1 MPFQPPSTHITGY
14 RSEYYSPCAEFQ
26 NQLLLFNR
34 RVFLSILTFLLFF
47 PLTAVRTSA
56 QTVSPFSVAQST
68 GTSVLFFEDFEDA
81 PETASYITDTLGIG
95 GNDWFFEDAL
105 IGTRDEDRK
114 AGDRSVRI
122 RNGSLTMLFD
132 VPEAGYVEYL
142 AANTGFAADG
152 DGKVQVYLST
162 DQGRNWTPAGAVAV
176 PGDEPELHRA
186 LINSDAPVR
195 IRWVR
200 TDGNRI
206 NIDNIRVL
214 EYFDIPEN
222 PSISLAKSMATL
234 QPGGTVSMPVTV
246 AGSPSE
252 LVLGIVNRGLDS
264 LQIGTIT
271 IGDNRF
277 ILTPPAVAG
286 LAFDDTTNISIRFE
300 TGETGTYQT
309 LLTIPSNDPA
319 LPVYEITVTVD
330 VVSQDDII
338 PIALARELPLG
349 TRVTV
354 GGRVTVA
361 GEFNG
366 PVFFQD
372 ASGGLAATYVPL
384 RVAVTIGDSITV
396 NGPLTEFNPF
406 GGSTPGLYLRQIAAR
421 GTDTEINF
429 EVFSDDRRVPD
440 PVVLTLSD
448 IRTNDYEAQL
458 VTVNSLAVLRTGVY
472 GSNQNT
478 PISDPTANL
487 TLRIDGATGIP
498 GDTVRSGPVSIT
510 GVIDRFNSV
519 LQLKPRF
526 RSDME
531 PESYEGMELSG
542 DETFDIVTWNIEWFG
557 SSGSGPSDLELQYQN
572 VLALIR
578 RIDADVYA
586 FQEISSPAQF
596 QRLANDLDEYRG
608 FLAGFDQEQKT
619 GYLFKP
625 ATVDSLTS
633 GPISAGQSIFDWAGR
648 LPLLFRF
655 NIDAGGQTKTLNT
668 VNIHAKAFAT
678 GEDYERRVNA
688 SSQIKNYFDSSLSGE
703 NIIFLGD
710 YNDDVTVATWQGA
723 VSPYQNFVDD
733 AAWDVVTR
741 RLSENGFTSF
751 RFTSTIDHISISE
764 PLFQYHLEG
773 AQRVENPSYISNYLN
788 NTSDHFPVWTRFY
801 FGTGVSVPGG
811 EAGLPVAFTL
821 EPNYPNPFNPS
832 TNIRFILPES
842 ADVSITV
849 YDITG
854 RRVAVLTD
862 GARYS
867 PGSHTVRF
875 DAGGLASGIY
885 LYHLVLG
892 DGRMLT
898 GKMAFVK

>member
-1 MPFQPPSTHITGY
+1 M
-14 RSEYYSPCAEFQ
+14 
-26 NQLLLFNR
+26 FNYTFNFALNVNGFVR
-34 RVFLSILTFLLFF
+34 GASRLVPVLFLLFAILSTSSL
-47 PLTAVRTSA
+47 LTSSVVA
-56 QTVSPFSVAQST
+56 QTNLQPAV
-68 GTSVLFFEDFEDA
+68 FFEDFEDA
-81 PETASYITDTLGIG
+81 PETPSYITDTLGIG

-114 AGDRSVRI
+114 AGAQSVRI

-152 DGKVQVYLST
+152 GGKVQVYYST
-162 DQGRNWTPAGAVAV
+162 DQGESWTPAGAVAV
-176 PGDEPELHRA
+176 PGDEPELYRA
-186 LINSDAPVR
+186 LIYSDTPVR

-214 EYFDIPEN
+214 DYFEIPDN
-222 PSISLAKSMATL
+222 PAIHLAKGTSTL

-246 AGSPSE
+246 ADSPSE
-252 LVLGIVNRGLDS
+252 LALGIINRGLDS

-271 IGDNRF
+271 SSDDRF
-277 ILTPPAVAG
+277 ILTPPDVAG
-286 LAFDDTTNISIRFE
+286 LAFDDTTTFSIRFE
-300 TGETGTYQT
+300 TGDTGAYQT
-309 LLTIPSNDPA
+309 LISIPSNDPDR
-319 LPVYEITVTVD
+319 PVYQITVTVD
-330 VVSQDDII
+330 VVSQDGLI

-372 ASGGLAATYVPL
+372 ETGGLAATHIPL
-384 RVAVTIGDSITV
+384 REAVAIGDSITV
-396 NGPLTEFNPF
+396 NGPLTELNPF
-406 GGSTPGLYLRQIAAR
+406 GGSTPGFYLRQIAAR

-429 EVFSDDRRVPD
+429 EVFSGDRRVPD

-448 IRTNDYEAQL
+448 LRTGNYEAQL
-458 VTVNSLAVLRTGVY
+458 VTVTRLAVLRTGVY

-478 PISDPTANL
+478 PVSDPTANL
-487 TLRIDGATGIP
+487 TLRVEGATDIP
-498 GDTVRSGPVSIT
+498 GDTIRSGPVNIT
-510 GVIDRFNSV
+510 GVVDRFNSA

-531 PESYEGMELSG
+531 PASYEGMELNG
-542 DETFDIVTWNIEWFG
+542 NETFDIVTWNIEWFG
-557 SSGSGPSDLELQYQN
+557 SSGNGPSNLELQYQN

-596 QRLANDLDEYRG
+596 QRLINDLDGYRG
-608 FLAGFDQEQKT
+608 FLASFTQEQKT

-625 ATVDSLTS
+625 ETVDSLTS
-633 GPISAGQSIFDWAGR
+633 GLISAGQSSFDWAGR

-655 NIDAGGQTKTLNT
+655 NIDAGGEAKTVNA

-688 SSQIKNYFDSSLSGE
+688 SSQIKNYFDSSLSGG

-733 AAWDVVTR
+733 AAWDVVTK

-751 RFTSTIDHISISE
+751 RFTSMIDHITISE
-764 PLFQYHLEG
+764 PLVQYHLEG
-773 AQRVENPSYISNYLN
+773 AQRVENPSYIANYLN
-788 NTSDHFPVWTRFY
+788 TTSDHFPVWTRFH
-801 FGTGVSVPGG
+801 FGTGVSVPG
-811 EAGLPVAFTL
+811 EDADLPVAFTL

-832 TNIRFILPES
+832 TNIRFTLPES

-854 RRVAVLTD
+854 RRVALPFPSGCRVPVSPYLALFCSWQRRLWYRRSFQ
-862 GARYS
+862 GNARS
-867 PGSHTVRF
+867 R
-875 DAGGLASGIY
+875 SG
-885 LYHLVLG
+885 
-892 DGRMLT
+892 R
-898 GKMAFVK
+898 